1 MLEFIL
7 TVIIDTPGWR
17 QMRFGR
23 VRGQGAKR
31 CWAPPPLPSPP
42 LTSHPHI
49 MFWCQHS
56 LYWVQWNIQW
66 TNSFFKIVR
75 SEMIFSSCGAFLW
88 VAAQLSQIDYRH
100 TETLTICQEV
110 CPTEKNYQ
118 WSTQKCKMSL
128 LPPFPSS
135 LSLLERSA
143 VSGIGQ
149 LVVGFE

>member
-1 MLEFIL
+1 MYHA
-7 TVIIDTPGWR
+7 
-17 QMRFGR
+17 R
-23 VRGQGAKR
+23 VHPHCYHWHPRVEADEIWQGQRTGGKKVLS
-31 CWAPPPLPSPP
+31 PPSPP

-75 SEMIFSSCGAFLW
+75 SEMIFSSCGPFLW
-88 VAAQLSQIDYRH
+88 VTVQLSQIDYRH
-100 TETLTICQEV
+100 TETLTICKEV
-110 CPTEKNYQ
+110 CPTEKNYP

-135 LSLLERSA
+135 LSQLERSA

>member
-1 MLEFIL
+1 MYHAR
-7 TVIIDTPGWR
+7 VHPHCYHWHPWRVGWR

-23 VRGQGAKR
+23 VREQGAKR
-31 CWAPPPLPSPP
+31 CWAP
-42 LTSHPHI
+42 HPFPH
-49 MFWCQHS
+49 FSSAHWCQHS